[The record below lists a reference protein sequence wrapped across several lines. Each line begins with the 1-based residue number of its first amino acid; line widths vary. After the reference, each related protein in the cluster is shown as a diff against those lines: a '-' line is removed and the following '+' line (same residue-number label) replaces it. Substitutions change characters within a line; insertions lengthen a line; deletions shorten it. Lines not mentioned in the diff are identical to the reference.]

1 MKAGVYKADALL
13 FLAAVIWGAGFVAQK
28 AAMDHMGPMTFT
40 GVRFAIGALVLLPLA
55 FRAHRKAG
63 GRASSARRIATRGG
77 LAGLVL
83 FAGISFQ
90 QVGLVDTTAG
100 KAGFITGL
108 YVVFVP
114 LLGLFMKKRAG
125 WGTWAGAVLAA
136 AGLYL
141 LSVSSE
147 FTVAPGDSLVLVG
160 AVFWAVHVVMLGK
173 FSPTME
179 PTVLACAQFGVCSA
193 LSMAVALCT
202 ETIGLSSLVDAG
214 VPILYGGI
222 MSVGIGYT
230 LQVMGQRRSPSA
242 HAAIIF
248 SLEAVFAAL
257 AGWLILSEV
266 MGLRGLGG
274 CALML
279 GAIVLSQL
287 TRRKPAS
294 QVEPSEMR

>member
-13 FLAAVIWGAGFVAQK
+13 LIAAVIWGTAFVAQK
-28 AAMDHMGPMTFT
+28 AGMEHVGPMTFT
-40 GVRFAIGALVLLPLA
+40 GVRFALGTLVLLPLA
-55 FRAHRKAG
+55 LRAHRKAG

-83 FAGISFQ
+83 FAGMTCQ
-90 QVGLVDTTAG
+90 QVGLVYTTAG

-108 YVVFVP
+108 YVVIVP
-114 LLGLFMKKRAG
+114 LLGLFVKQRAG
-125 WGTWAGAVLAA
+125 WGTWVGAVLAA

-147 FTVAPGDSLVLVG
+147 FTVAPGDSLVLFG
-160 AVFWAVHVVMLGK
+160 AVFWAVHVLMLGK

-179 PTVLACAQFGVCSA
+179 PTVLACTQFAVCSA

-202 ETIGLSSLVDAG
+202 ETIRLSSLVAAG

-222 MSVGIGYT
+222 ISVGIGFT
-230 LQVMGQRRSPSA
+230 LQVAGQRRSPSG
-242 HAAIIF
+242 HAAIIL

-257 AGWLILSEV
+257 AGWVILSEV
-266 MGLRGLGG
+266 MGLRGLAG
-274 CALML
+274 CNLML
-279 GAIVLSQL
+279 AAIVLSQL
-287 TRRKPAS
+287 TRRKPPSSTA
-294 QVEPSEMR
+294 PSEMC